1 MKKVECI
8 IRPIKLAEVQKA
20 LTGAGVL
27 GITVT
32 DVTGSGRQK
41 GFTEQYRVSEVTVNL
56 LPKVKLEVVV
66 NDEDVE
72 KIVDIIVRTTQTGE
86 IGDGKI
92 FVIPVD
98 EVVRIRTYERGS
110 TAI

>member
-8 IRPIKLAEVQKA
+8 IRPTKLVEVQKA
-20 LTGAGVL
+20 LTGAGIL

-32 DVTGSGRQK
+32 DVTGCGRQK

-56 LPKVKLEVVV
+56 LPKVKLEIVVK
-66 NDEDVE
+66 DEDVP
-72 KIVDIIVRTTQTGE
+72 KVVNIIVSSARTGE
-86 IGDGKI
+86 IGDGKV
-92 FVIPVD
+92 FVLPVE
-98 EVVRIRTYERGS
+98 EVVRIRTGQKGK